1 MGGAWSQ
8 MFPPSPH
15 LTENELPSLVG
26 KVFIVTGGNAGIGLE
41 LVKILYSRGG
51 TVYMAGRSA
60 TNIAAEI
67 EAIQAAAE
75 TEPIAGKLKSLI
87 LDLSDLSTIRSAVS
101 TFLAQESRLDVLF
114 NNAGLSRQPPGSVTA
129 QGHEVHM
136 GTNCL
141 GPYLLTKL
149 LLPIL
154 IETAKSAPK
163 DTVRI
168 VFTSS
173 GIVDLVGPPGGLS
186 FAELEPGKHS
196 KDMNR
201 NYSASKAG
209 NWFLASEFDKRY
221 AKEGIVSVAQNPGT
235 LRTKGWDRTPWLVQQ
250 LMRPLFYPPKMGA
263 YTELWAGLSPD
274 VKSGDGQ
281 KFIVPWGRWYETPK
295 KDVVESLK
303 TPEEGGTGLAARF
316 YDYCELHTKEFAV

>member
-1 MGGAWSQ
+1 MGGVWSQ
-8 MFPPSPH
+8 IFPPSPH
-15 LTENELPSLVG
+15 FTEKEVPSLVG
-26 KVFIVTGGNAGIGLE
+26 KVFIVTGGNAGVGLE

-60 TNIAAEI
+60 AKIAAEI

-75 TEPIAGKLKSLI
+75 TVPIAGKIKSLI
-87 LDLSDLSTIRSAVS
+87 VDLSDLSTIRSCVS
-101 TFLAQESRLDVLF
+101 TFLSQESRLDVLF

-129 QGHEVHM
+129 QGYELHM

-141 GPYLLTKL
+141 GPFLLTKL

-154 IETAKSAPK
+154 IETSKTAPK
-163 DTVRI
+163 DSVRV

-173 GIVDLVGPPGGLS
+173 GIIDLAGPLGGVSL
-186 FAELEPGKHS
+186 AELEPGKHS

-221 AKEGIVSVAQNPGT
+221 AKEGIVFVVQNPGT
-235 LRTKGWDRTPWLVQQ
+235 LKTKGWDGTPWLVRQ

-263 YTELWAGLSPD
+263 YTELWAGLSQD
-274 VKSGDGQ
+274 VKSGGQ
-281 KFIVPWGRWYETPK
+281 KFIIPWGRWHDNPK
-295 KDVVESLK
+295 KEIVESLK
-303 TPEEGGTGLAARF
+303 TPEEGGTGLAAKF
-316 YDYCELHTKEFAV
+316 YDYCELQTKQFAT

>member
-1 MGGAWSQ
+1 

-15 LTENELPSLVG
+15 FTEKELPSLVG

-41 LVKILYSRGG
+41 LVKILYYRGG

-60 TNIAAEI
+60 TKITAEI
-67 EAIQAAAE
+67 ETIQAAAG
-75 TEPIAGKLKSLI
+75 TEPTAGKLKSL
-87 LDLSDLSTIRSAVS
+87 LVDLSDLSTIKSAVS
-101 TFLAQESRLDVLF
+101 IFLAQESRLDVLF

-129 QGHEVHM
+129 QGHELHM

-163 DTVRI
+163 DSVRV

-173 GIVDLVGPPGGLS
+173 KIIDLVGPPGGVSL
-186 FAELEPGKHS
+186 AELEPGKHS
-196 KDMNR
+196 EDMNR

-221 AKEGIVSVAQNPGT
+221 AKDGIVSVVQNPGM
-235 LRTKGWDRTPWLVQQ
+235 LETKGWNGTPWLVRQ
-250 LMRPLFYPPKMGA
+250 LMRPFFYPPKMGA

-281 KFIVPWGRWYETPK
+281 KFINPWGRWHETPK
-295 KDVVESLK
+295 KEIVESLK
-303 TPEEGGTGLAARF
+303 TAEEGGAGLAAKF
-316 YDYCELHTKEFAV
+316 YDYCELHTKEFTV